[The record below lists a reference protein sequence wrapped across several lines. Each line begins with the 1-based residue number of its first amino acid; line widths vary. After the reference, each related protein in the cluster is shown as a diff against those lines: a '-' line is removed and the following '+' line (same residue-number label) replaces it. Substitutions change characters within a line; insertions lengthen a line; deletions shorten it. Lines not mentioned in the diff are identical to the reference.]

1 MFLPKDF
8 IETAE
13 GLIFAVVA
21 QGLENEKV
29 RCFLRY
35 VQIEN
40 GQWRKVKTNDANAL
54 LEKKY
59 PDYRFHSLEFD
70 AFLHAVSI
78 EKIATHHKPSQRLE
92 EIFTNAPRD
101 EIEQNCSQL
110 CALFEQAGLDL
121 AQFGVTGSLLIGQ
134 QKVTSDIDL
143 VCYDLA
149 TFHQARKAVQ
159 SLIEQNL
166 LQDLQFQEWQE
177 SYARRD
183 CDLSFEDYVWH
194 EKRKFNKGLCY
205 GRKFDLSLVEKLPKE
220 KRVFKKLGS
229 VKIQTQ
235 VVDDKRAF
243 CYPAEF
249 SIAHSTIQTVVCFTA
264 TYIGQ
269 AVTGELIEVAGQ
281 LEQDEFGQQRI
292 VIGSSRE
299 ARGEYCLVLKN
310 ELKAC
315 L

>member
-21 QGLENEKV
+21 QGLENEKI

-35 VQIEN
+35 VQNEN
-40 GQWRKVKTNDANAL
+40 RQWHKIQTDEANKL
-54 LEKKY
+54 LAKKF
-59 PDYRFHSLEFD
+59 PDYCFHSLEFD
-70 AFLHAVSI
+70 AFLHAVSV
-78 EKIATHHKPSQRLE
+78 EKIIKHHRPSQRLQE
-92 EIFTNAPRD
+92 LLSNSPRD
-101 EIEQNCSQL
+101 DIERNCSQL
-110 CALFEQAGLDL
+110 CALFEKENLDL
-121 AQFGVTGSLLIGQ
+121 TQFGVTGSLLIEQ
-134 QKVTSDIDL
+134 QKATSDIDL

-149 TFHQARKAVQ
+149 TFHQARKVVQ
-159 SLIEQNL
+159 DLIKQNSLQNL
-166 LQDLQFQEWQE
+166 QLKDWQE

-183 CDLSFEDYVWH
+183 CDLSFENYVWH
-194 EKRKFNKGLCY
+194 EQRKFNKGLCHR
-205 GRKFDLSLVEKLPKE
+205 RKFDLSLVEKSTTE
-220 KRVFKKLGS
+220 KQIFKKLGS
-229 VKIQTQ
+229 VKIQAHVT
-235 VVDDKRAF
+235 DDSRTF

-249 SIAHSTIQTVVCFTA
+249 KIAHSTIQKVVCFTA

-281 LEQDEFGQQRI
+281 LEQDEFGNQRV

-310 ELKAC
+310 ELKAS

>member
-35 VQIEN
+35 VQNEK
-40 GQWRKVKTNDANAL
+40 GQWHKIQTDEANKL
-54 LEKKY
+54 LAKKF
-59 PDYRFHSLEFD
+59 PDYCFHSLEFD

-78 EKIATHHKPSQRLE
+78 DKIATHHKPSQRLAE
-92 EIFTNAPRD
+92 LFTNAPRD
-101 EIEQNCSQL
+101 EIEKNCLQL
-110 CALFEQAGLDL
+110 CALFEKAGLDL
-121 AQFGVTGSLLIGQ
+121 AQFGVTGSLLIRQ
-134 QKVTSDIDL
+134 QKATSDIDL

-149 TFHQARKAVQ
+149 TFHQARKVVQ
-159 SLIEQNL
+159 NLIKQNL
-166 LQDLQFQEWQE
+166 LQNLQLKDWQE

-194 EKRKFNKGLCY
+194 EQRKFNKGLCY

-220 KRVFKKLGS
+220 KRVFTKLGL

-235 VVDDKRAF
+235 VTDDKRAF

-249 SIAHSTIQTVVCFTA
+249 EISHSTIKKVVCFTA

-281 LEQDEFGQQRI
+281 LERDEFGNQRI
-292 VIGSSRE
+292 VIGSNRE
-299 ARGEYCLVLKN
+299 AHGEYCLVLKN
-310 ELKAC
+310 KLKPS